1 MEKQVYDLQTSEK
14 LAHVMPPLQDVE
26 LDLLTQSL
34 VTEGCRDPLVVWNGV
49 VVDGHNRYRI
59 CRENN
64 IPFSYIEIEFENES
78 AAKRWIIRNQ
88 LARRNVPDFVRC
100 ELVLP
105 FEAELRA
112 EAKKRQGQRND
123 LKNIFP
129 NQEQSAKPIRT
140 LEQLADMAGVSKGT
154 MDSAKKL
161 IKEADDETKEKLRA
175 GKLSIYGAAQKLK
188 DGSSNPTEET
198 SSLEKRESVLPA
210 KRPDLLPGYG
220 LVKDLPPMK
229 EGAYVRPPDS
239 VYDIPPIAVYG
250 NMPAD
255 DMERRGIAEIA
266 HVKSDM
272 NECMAYCVR
281 KVSDIMRDMTTAS
294 VNEQNIDTLKQIV
307 TSGYDEII
315 SLLNK
320 KLSGGK

>member
-1 MEKQVYDLQTSEK
+1 M
-14 LAHVMPPLQDVE
+14 
-26 LDLLTQSL
+26 
-34 VTEGCRDPLVVWNGV
+34 N
-49 VVDGHNRYRI
+49 
-59 CRENN
+59 
-64 IPFSYIEIEFENES
+64 FENEEK
-78 AAKRWIIRNQ
+78 ARLWIIRNQ
-88 LARRNVPDFVRC
+88 LSRRNLPDFVKC

-105 FEAELRA
+105 FEAELKA
-112 EAKKRQGQRND
+112 EAKKRQGWRKANVLPELVERDKGKTTQ
-123 LKNIFP
+123 
-129 NQEQSAKPIRT
+129 QV
-140 LEQLADMAGVSKGT
+140 LAEMAGVSHGSLDK
-154 MDSAKKL
+154 ARKL
-161 IKEADDETKEKLRA
+161 VKEADEDTKEKLRKGEMTINRA
-175 GKLSIYGAAQKLK
+175 YTSLK
-188 DGSSNPTEET
+188 
-198 SSLEKRESVLPA
+198 EKADTAP

-220 LVKDLPPMK
+220 LVKDMPPMK

-239 VYDIPPIAVYG
+239 VYDTPPISVYG

-281 KVSDIMRDMTTAS
+281 KVSDIMRDMTAAS
-294 VNEQNIDTLKQIV
+294 VNEQNIDTLKKIV

>member
-1 MEKQVYDLQTSEK
+1 MEKQVYDLQTSQK
-14 LAHVMPPLQDVE
+14 LAHVMPALQDAE
-26 LDLLTQSL
+26 QEFLTQSL
-34 VTEGCRDPLVVWNGV
+34 LKEGCRDALVVWNGII
-49 VVDGHNRYRI
+49 VDGNNRYRI
-59 CRENN
+59 CREYN
-64 IPFSYIEIEFENES
+64 IPFAYIEMDFESEED
-78 AAKRWIIRNQ
+78 ARLWIIRNQ
-88 LARRNVPDFVRC
+88 LSRRNLPDFVKC

-105 FEAELRA
+105 FEAELKA
-112 EAKKRQGQRND
+112 EAKKRQIR
-123 LKNIFP
+123 
-129 NQEQSAKPIRT
+129 KPATSVMPT
-140 LEQLADMAGVSKGT
+140 LASQKKGATRDELAAIAGVSHGSLDKV
-154 MDSAKKL
+154 KKL
-161 IKEADDETKEKLRA
+161 VEEADDDTKEKLRK
-175 GKLSIYGAAQKLK
+175 GEMSINKAYTSLK
-188 DGSSNPTEET
+188 
-198 SSLEKRESVLPA
+198 EKTNTAP

-220 LVKDLPPMK
+220 LVKDMPPMK

-239 VYDIPPIAVYG
+239 VYDTPPISVYG

-281 KVSDIMRDMTTAS
+281 KVSDIMRDMTAAS
-294 VNEQNIDTLKQIV
+294 VNEQNIDTLKKIV